1 VGRIALFW
9 MHNRRIRLESR
20 GLGKKRCMSW
30 KKMMTKQKIRLLI
43 SLMGLAAL
51 SLMGFQWYWITSAL
65 VLRNEQ
71 FELKVSDALQ
81 EVVRKLEKQEI
92 IYLIRQREEIEQQ
105 QRKLEALNKNR
116 LAKKTQTPK
125 QRLPDEYTVSAGRDG
140 NLTGTN
146 PTDALTPRNRLM
158 TDFQASFINEILR
171 QRNDE
176 LPHIERFLRIHTEQ
190 ERMFEAWF
198 DQMGRVL
205 MPVDTLGNSSVM
217 MTVRSSVQKARQP
230 LEKRAKSEDNGAKS
244 KTLAS
249 QTDLLKDVFKDLLF
263 SKRPMEQR
271 VNRLMIDS
279 LVKKSLAERGIELPY
294 EFAIQ
299 NNNQSKVLFSTIA
312 YRPDTTGSGL
322 FRVSLF
328 PNEINTL
335 PSQLLVYF
343 PERQVFIL
351 QNMSFTLVS
360 SVLLLLVI
368 LGCFYVAVTT
378 ILQQKKLSD
387 VKNDFINNMTHEFK
401 TPLSTI
407 SLAVS
412 MAREQVETLQSEK
425 AKIQRYLGIIRD
437 ETQRLGGHVEKVLQM
452 ALLDRGEIKLKPTEV
467 NIHDV
472 IEKVLNNLGVQLE
485 QREGE
490 IELSFEATDELVEAD
505 ELHLTNILT
514 NLIDNANKYSPK
526 TPHISV
532 ETYSDDGFVYVS
544 VSDQGCGMTKEQQTK
559 IFDPFYRVPTG
570 NIHDVKGFGLG
581 LSYVK
586 KMVEAHSGAVEVESK
601 LGKGSIFTVKLPLKH
616 D

>member
-1 VGRIALFW
+1 
-9 MHNRRIRLESR
+9 
-20 GLGKKRCMSW
+20 
-30 KKMMTKQKIRLLI
+30 MTKQKIRLLI

-65 VLRNEQ
+65 ALRNEQ
-71 FELKVSDALQ
+71 FDLKVSDALQ
-81 EVVRKLEKQEI
+81 DVVRKLEKQEI
-92 IYLIRQREEIEQQ
+92 LYLIRQREEIEQQ

-116 LAKKTQTPK
+116 LAKKTQPPK
-125 QRLPDEYTVSAGRDG
+125 HRLPDEYTASVGRDG

-146 PTDALTPRNRLM
+146 PTDALTPRNRSM
-158 TDFQASFINEILR
+158 TDFQANLINEILR

-176 LPHIERFLRIHTEQ
+176 LPHIERFLRIHAEQ

-205 MPVDTLGNSSVM
+205 MPTDSVGNSSVL

-230 LEKRAKSEDNGAKS
+230 LEKRATPDENDTKS

-279 LVKKSLAERGIELPY
+279 LLKKSLAERGIGLPY

-299 NNNQSKVLFSTIA
+299 NNNQSNVLFSTVA
-312 YRPDTTGSGL
+312 YRPDTTGSEL
-322 FRVSLF
+322 FRASLF

-343 PERQVFIL
+343 PERQAFIL
-351 QNMSFTLVS
+351 QNMSFTLIS
-360 SVLLLLVI
+360 SALLLLVI

-378 ILQQKKLSD
+378 ILKQKKLSD
-387 VKNDFINNMTHEFK
+387 IKNDFINNMTHEFK

-412 MAREQVETLQSEK
+412 MAREQVETPQSEK
-425 AKIQRYLGIIRD
+425 SKIQRYLGIIRD

-490 IELSFEATDELVEAD
+490 IELSFEATNELVEAD

-514 NLIDNANKYSPK
+514 NLLDNANKYSPE
-526 TPHISV
+526 TPHIAV
-532 ETYSDDGFVYVS
+532 GTHSDDNFVYVS
-544 VSDQGCGMTKEQQTK
+544 VSDQGRGMTKEQQTK

-586 KMVEAHSGAVEVESK
+586 KMVEAHGGAIDVESK
-601 LGKGSIFTVKLPLKH
+601 LGKGSTFTVKLPLKH

>member
-1 VGRIALFW
+1 
-9 MHNRRIRLESR
+9 
-20 GLGKKRCMSW
+20 
-30 KKMMTKQKIRLLI
+30 MTKQKIRLLI

-65 VLRNEQ
+65 ALRNEQ

-81 EVVRKLEKQEI
+81 DVVRKLEKQEI

-116 LAKKTQTPK
+116 LAQKTQTPK
-125 QRLPDEYTVSAGRDG
+125 HRLPDEYTASAGRDG

-146 PTDALTPRNRLM
+146 PTDALTPRNRSM
-158 TDFQASFINEILR
+158 TDFQANLINEILR

-176 LPHIERFLRIHTEQ
+176 LPHIERFLRIHAEQ

-205 MPVDTLGNSSVM
+205 MPADTLGNSSVM

-230 LEKRAKSEDNGAKS
+230 LEKRATRDENEAKS

-279 LVKKSLAERGIELPY
+279 LLKKSLAERGIGLPY

-299 NNNQSKVLFSTIA
+299 NNNQSNVLFSTVA
-312 YRPDTTGSGL
+312 YRPDTTGSEL
-322 FRVSLF
+322 FRASLF

-343 PERQVFIL
+343 PERQAFIL

-378 ILQQKKLSD
+378 ILKQKKLSD

-412 MAREQVETLQSEK
+412 MAREQVETPQSEK

-490 IELSFEATDELVEAD
+490 IELSFEATNELVEAD

-514 NLIDNANKYSPK
+514 NLLDNANKYSPEA
-526 TPHISV
+526 PHIAV
-532 ETYSDDGFVYVS
+532 GTYSDDSFVYVS
-544 VSDQGCGMTKEQQTK
+544 VSDQGRGMTKEQQTK

-586 KMVEAHSGAVEVESK
+586 KMVEAHGGAIEVESK
-601 LGKGSIFTVKLPLKH
+601 LGKGSTFTVKLPLKH

>member
-1 VGRIALFW
+1 
-9 MHNRRIRLESR
+9 
-20 GLGKKRCMSW
+20 
-30 KKMMTKQKIRLLI
+30 MMTKQKIRLLI

-65 VLRNEQ
+65 ALRNEQ

-81 EVVRKLEKQEI
+81 DVVRKLEKQEI

-105 QRKLEALNKNR
+105 QRKLKALNKNR
-116 LAKKTQTPK
+116 LAQKTQTPK
-125 QRLPDEYTVSAGRDG
+125 HRLPDEYTASAGRDG

-146 PTDALTPRNRLM
+146 PTDALTPRNRSM
-158 TDFQASFINEILR
+158 TDFQANLINEILR

-176 LPHIERFLRIHTEQ
+176 LPHIERFLRIHAEQ

-205 MPVDTLGNSSVM
+205 MPADTLGNSSVM
-217 MTVRSSVQKARQP
+217 MTVRSSVQKARHP
-230 LEKRAKSEDNGAKS
+230 LEKRATRDENEAKS

-279 LVKKSLAERGIELPY
+279 LLKKSLAERGIGLPY

-299 NNNQSKVLFSTIA
+299 NNNQSNVLFSTIA
-312 YRPDTTGSGL
+312 YRPDTTGSEL
-322 FRVSLF
+322 FRASLF

-343 PERQVFIL
+343 PERQAFIL
-351 QNMSFTLVS
+351 QNMSFSLIS
-360 SVLLLLVI
+360 SALLLLVI

-378 ILQQKKLSD
+378 ILKQKKLSD

-412 MAREQVETLQSEK
+412 MAREQVETPQSEK

-485 QREGE
+485 QRQGE
-490 IELSFEATDELVEAD
+490 IELSFEATNELVEAD

-514 NLIDNANKYSPK
+514 NLLDNANKYSPEA
-526 TPHISV
+526 PHIAV
-532 ETYSDDGFVYVS
+532 GTYSDDSFVYVS
-544 VSDQGCGMTKEQQTK
+544 VSDQGRGMTKEQQTK

-586 KMVEAHSGAVEVESK
+586 KMVEAHGGAIEVESK
-601 LGKGSIFTVKLPLKH
+601 LGKGSTFTVKLPLKH

>member
-1 VGRIALFW
+1 
-9 MHNRRIRLESR
+9 
-20 GLGKKRCMSW
+20 
-30 KKMMTKQKIRLLI
+30 MTKQKIRLLI

-65 VLRNEQ
+65 ALRNEQ

-81 EVVRKLEKQEI
+81 DVVRKLEKQEI

-116 LAKKTQTPK
+116 LAQKTQTPK
-125 QRLPDEYTVSAGRDG
+125 HRLPDEYAASAGRDG

-146 PTDALTPRNRLM
+146 PTDALTPRNRSM
-158 TDFQASFINEILR
+158 TDFQANLINEILR

-176 LPHIERFLRIHTEQ
+176 LPHIERFLRIHAEQ

-205 MPVDTLGNSSVM
+205 MPADTLGNSSVM

-230 LEKRAKSEDNGAKS
+230 LEKRATRDENEAKS

-279 LVKKSLAERGIELPY
+279 LLKKSLAERGIGLPY

-299 NNNQSKVLFSTIA
+299 NNNQSNVLFSTVA
-312 YRPDTTGSGL
+312 YRPDTTGSEL
-322 FRVSLF
+322 FRASLF

-343 PERQVFIL
+343 PERQAFIL

-378 ILQQKKLSD
+378 ILKQKKLSD

-412 MAREQVETLQSEK
+412 MAREQVETPQSEK

-490 IELSFEATDELVEAD
+490 IELSFEATNELVEAD

-514 NLIDNANKYSPK
+514 NLLDNANKYSPEA
-526 TPHISV
+526 PHIAV
-532 ETYSDDGFVYVS
+532 GTYSDDSFVYVS
-544 VSDQGCGMTKEQQTK
+544 VSDQGRGMTKEQQTK

-586 KMVEAHSGAVEVESK
+586 KMVEAHGGAIEVESK
-601 LGKGSIFTVKLPLKH
+601 LGKGSTFTVKLPLKH

>member
-1 VGRIALFW
+1 
-9 MHNRRIRLESR
+9 
-20 GLGKKRCMSW
+20 
-30 KKMMTKQKIRLLI
+30 MTKQKIRLLI

-65 VLRNEQ
+65 ALRNEQ

-81 EVVRKLEKQEI
+81 DVVRKLEKQEI

-116 LAKKTQTPK
+116 LAQKTQTPK
-125 QRLPDEYTVSAGRDG
+125 HRLPDEYTASAGRDG

-146 PTDALTPRNRLM
+146 PTDALTPRNRSM
-158 TDFQASFINEILR
+158 TDFQANLINEILR

-176 LPHIERFLRIHTEQ
+176 LPHIERFLRIHAEQ

-205 MPVDTLGNSSVM
+205 TPADTLGNSSVM
-217 MTVRSSVQKARQP
+217 MAVRSSVQKARQP
-230 LEKRAKSEDNGAKS
+230 LEKRAIRDENDTKS

-279 LVKKSLAERGIELPY
+279 LLKKSLAERGIGLPY

-299 NNNQSKVLFSTIA
+299 NNNQSNVLFSTVA
-312 YRPDTTGSGL
+312 YRPDTTGSEL
-322 FRVSLF
+322 FRASLF

-343 PERQVFIL
+343 PERQAFIL
-351 QNMSFTLVS
+351 QNMSFTLIS
-360 SVLLLLVI
+360 SALLLLVI
-368 LGCFYVAVTT
+368 LGCFYVAVMT
-378 ILQQKKLSD
+378 ILKQKKLSD

-412 MAREQVETLQSEK
+412 MAREQVETPQSEK
-425 AKIQRYLGIIRD
+425 SKIQRYLGIIRD
-437 ETQRLGGHVEKVLQM
+437 ETLRLGGHVEKVLQM
-452 ALLDRGEIKLKPTEV
+452 ALLNRGEIKLKPTEV

-490 IELSFEATDELVEAD
+490 IELSFEATNELVEAD

-514 NLIDNANKYSPK
+514 NLLDNANKYSPEA
-526 TPHISV
+526 PHIAV
-532 ETYSDDGFVYVS
+532 GTHSDDNFVYVS
-544 VSDQGCGMTKEQQTK
+544 VSDQGRGMTKEQQTK

-586 KMVEAHSGAVEVESK
+586 KMVEAHGGAIDVESK
-601 LGKGSIFTVKLPLKH
+601 LGKGSTFTVKLPLKH

>member
-1 VGRIALFW
+1 
-9 MHNRRIRLESR
+9 
-20 GLGKKRCMSW
+20 
-30 KKMMTKQKIRLLI
+30 MTKQKIRLLI

-65 VLRNEQ
+65 ALRNEQ

-81 EVVRKLEKQEI
+81 DVVRKLEKQEI

-116 LAKKTQTPK
+116 LAQKTHPPK
-125 QRLPDEYTVSAGRDG
+125 HRLPDEYTASAGRDG

-146 PTDALTPRNRLM
+146 PTDALTPRNRSM
-158 TDFQASFINEILR
+158 TDFQANLINEILR

-176 LPHIERFLRIHTEQ
+176 LPHIERFLRIHAEQ

-205 MPVDTLGNSSVM
+205 MPADTLGNSSVM

-230 LEKRAKSEDNGAKS
+230 LEKRATRDENEAKS

-279 LVKKSLAERGIELPY
+279 LLKKSLAERGIGLPY

-299 NNNQSKVLFSTIA
+299 NNNQSNVLFSTIA
-312 YRPDTTGSGL
+312 YRPDTTGREL
-322 FRVSLF
+322 FRASLF

-343 PERQVFIL
+343 PERQAFIL
-351 QNMSFTLVS
+351 QNMSFSLIS
-360 SVLLLLVI
+360 SALLLLVI

-378 ILQQKKLSD
+378 ILKQKKLSD

-412 MAREQVETLQSEK
+412 MAREQVETPQSEK

-490 IELSFEATDELVEAD
+490 IELSFEATNEMVEAD

-514 NLIDNANKYSPK
+514 NLLDNANKYSPEA
-526 TPHISV
+526 PHIAV
-532 ETYSDDGFVYVS
+532 GTYSDDSFVYVS
-544 VSDQGCGMTKEQQTK
+544 VSDQGRGMTKEQQTK

-586 KMVEAHSGAVEVESK
+586 KMVEAHGGAIEVESK
-601 LGKGSIFTVKLPLKH
+601 LGKGSTFTVKLPLKH

>member
-1 VGRIALFW
+1 
-9 MHNRRIRLESR
+9 
-20 GLGKKRCMSW
+20 
-30 KKMMTKQKIRLLI
+30 MTKQKIRLLI

-65 VLRNEQ
+65 ALRNEQ

-81 EVVRKLEKQEI
+81 DVVRKLEKQEI

-116 LAKKTQTPK
+116 LAQKTQTPK
-125 QRLPDEYTVSAGRDG
+125 HRLPDEYTASAGRDG

-146 PTDALTPRNRLM
+146 PTDALTPRNRSM
-158 TDFQASFINEILR
+158 TDFQANLINEILR

-176 LPHIERFLRIHTEQ
+176 LPHIERFLRIHAEQ

-205 MPVDTLGNSSVM
+205 MPADTLGNSSVM

-230 LEKRAKSEDNGAKS
+230 LEKRATRDENEAKS

-279 LVKKSLAERGIELPY
+279 LLKKSLAERGIGLPY

-299 NNNQSKVLFSTIA
+299 NNNQSNVLFSTVA
-312 YRPDTTGSGL
+312 YRPDTTGSEL
-322 FRVSLF
+322 FRASLF

-343 PERQVFIL
+343 PERQAFIL

-360 SVLLLLVI
+360 SALLLLVI

-378 ILQQKKLSD
+378 ILKQKKLSD

-412 MAREQVETLQSEK
+412 MAREQVETPQSEK

-490 IELSFEATDELVEAD
+490 IELSFEATNELVEAD

-514 NLIDNANKYSPK
+514 NLLDNANKYSPEA
-526 TPHISV
+526 PHIAV
-532 ETYSDDGFVYVS
+532 GTYSDDSFVYVS
-544 VSDQGCGMTKEQQTK
+544 VSDQGRGMTKEQQTK

-586 KMVEAHSGAVEVESK
+586 KMVEAHGGAIEVESK
-601 LGKGSIFTVKLPLKH
+601 LGKGSTFTVKLPLKH

>member
-1 VGRIALFW
+1 
-9 MHNRRIRLESR
+9 
-20 GLGKKRCMSW
+20 
-30 KKMMTKQKIRLLI
+30 MTKQKIRLLI

-65 VLRNEQ
+65 ALRNEQ

-81 EVVRKLEKQEI
+81 DVVRKLEKQEI

-105 QRKLEALNKNR
+105 QRKLKALNKNR
-116 LAKKTQTPK
+116 LAQKTQTPK
-125 QRLPDEYTVSAGRDG
+125 HRLPDEYTASAGRDG

-146 PTDALTPRNRLM
+146 PTDALTPRNRSM
-158 TDFQASFINEILR
+158 TDFQANLINEILR

-176 LPHIERFLRIHTEQ
+176 LPHIERFLRIHAEQ

-205 MPVDTLGNSSVM
+205 MPADTLGNSSVM
-217 MTVRSSVQKARQP
+217 MTVRSSVQKARHP
-230 LEKRAKSEDNGAKS
+230 LEKRATRDENEAKS

-279 LVKKSLAERGIELPY
+279 LLKKSLAERGIGLPY

-299 NNNQSKVLFSTIA
+299 NNNQSNVLFSTIA
-312 YRPDTTGSGL
+312 YRPDTTGSEL
-322 FRVSLF
+322 FRASLF

-343 PERQVFIL
+343 PERQAFIL
-351 QNMSFTLVS
+351 QNMSFSLIS
-360 SVLLLLVI
+360 SALLLLVI

-378 ILQQKKLSD
+378 ILKQKKLSD

-412 MAREQVETLQSEK
+412 MAREQVETPQSEK

-485 QREGE
+485 QRQGE
-490 IELSFEATDELVEAD
+490 IELSFEATNELVEAD

-514 NLIDNANKYSPK
+514 NLLDNANKYSPEA
-526 TPHISV
+526 PHIAV
-532 ETYSDDGFVYVS
+532 GTYSDDSFVYVS
-544 VSDQGCGMTKEQQTK
+544 VSDQGRGMTKEQQTK

-586 KMVEAHSGAVEVESK
+586 KMVEAHGGAIEVESK
-601 LGKGSIFTVKLPLKH
+601 LGKGSTFTVKLPLKH

>member
-1 VGRIALFW
+1 
-9 MHNRRIRLESR
+9 
-20 GLGKKRCMSW
+20 
-30 KKMMTKQKIRLLI
+30 MTKQKIRLLI

-65 VLRNEQ
+65 ALRNEQ

-81 EVVRKLEKQEI
+81 DVVRKLEKQEI

-116 LAKKTQTPK
+116 LAPKTQTPK
-125 QRLPDEYTVSAGRDG
+125 HRLPDEYTASAGRDG

-146 PTDALTPRNRLM
+146 PTDALTPRNRSM
-158 TDFQASFINEILR
+158 TDFQANLINEILR

-176 LPHIERFLRIHTEQ
+176 LPHIERFLRIHAEQ

-205 MPVDTLGNSSVM
+205 MPADTLGNSSVM

-230 LEKRAKSEDNGAKS
+230 LEKRATRDENEAKS

-279 LVKKSLAERGIELPY
+279 LLKKSLAERGIGLPY

-299 NNNQSKVLFSTIA
+299 NNNQSNVLFSTVA
-312 YRPDTTGSGL
+312 YRPDTTGSEL
-322 FRVSLF
+322 FRASLF

-343 PERQVFIL
+343 PERQAFIL

-360 SVLLLLVI
+360 SALLLLVI

-378 ILQQKKLSD
+378 ILKQKKLSD

-412 MAREQVETLQSEK
+412 MAREQVETPQSEK

-490 IELSFEATDELVEAD
+490 IELSFEATNELVEAD

-514 NLIDNANKYSPK
+514 NLLDNANKYSPEA
-526 TPHISV
+526 PHIAV
-532 ETYSDDGFVYVS
+532 GTYSDDSFVYVS
-544 VSDQGCGMTKEQQTK
+544 VSDQGRGMTKEQQTK

-586 KMVEAHSGAVEVESK
+586 KMVEAHGGAIEVESK
-601 LGKGSIFTVKLPLKH
+601 LGKGSTFTVKLPLKH